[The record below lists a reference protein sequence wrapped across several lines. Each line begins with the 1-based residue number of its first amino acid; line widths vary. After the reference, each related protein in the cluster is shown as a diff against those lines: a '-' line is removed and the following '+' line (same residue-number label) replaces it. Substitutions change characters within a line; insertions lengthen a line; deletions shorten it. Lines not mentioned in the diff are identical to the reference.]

1 MSSRVPSSPAA
12 SDVHAVD
19 HVAIAVR
26 DADEAARTFTRL
38 LGWSVVHDEIVAA
51 AGVRLVYLAH
61 AAGAAGA
68 VAAQLQL
75 VQPVAAGALADLVAA
90 QGEGLHHVCFRTA
103 DIKGALLA
111 AGQRETGGVFAGGRG
126 QPCAFLT
133 HEPHGARIELTEV
146 ASPVT
151 AVSASQRGE
160 S

>member
-1 MSSRVPSSPAA
+1 M
-12 SDVHAVD
+12 
-19 HVAIAVR
+19 
-26 DADEAARTFTRL
+26 
-38 LGWSVVHDEIVAA
+38 
-51 AGVRLVYLAH
+51 
-61 AAGAAGA
+61 
-68 VAAQLQL
+68 AAQLQL

-90 QGEGLHHVCFRTA
+90 QGKGLHHVCFRTA

-111 AGQRETGGVFAGGRG
+111 ARPAGNGGVFTGGRG

-146 ASPVT
+146 ASPVI